1 MSQVQC
7 RRCDSR
13 AEGLDAAPLP
23 GAVGETILA
32 RTCTACWEI
41 WRGEQVKLINENKLS
56 PAKAEDYDF
65 LVDRMKDFLKL
76 E

>member
-1 MSQVQC
+1 MAEVRC
-7 RRCDSR
+7 RRCDST

-23 GAVGETILA
+23 GAAGELVLTH
-32 RTCTACWEI
+32 TCTACWEI

-56 PAKAEDYDF
+56 PANAEHYDF
-65 LVDRMKDFLKL
+65 LVEKMNDFLKL

>member
-1 MSQVQC
+1 MAEVRC
-7 RRCDSR
+7 RRCDST
-13 AEGLDAAPLP
+13 AEGLQAAPLP
-23 GAVGETILA
+23 GVVGETVLA
-32 RTCTACWEI
+32 QTCTSCWEI
-41 WRGEQVKLINENKLS
+41 WRGEQVKLINENKLA